1 MSQLSRAR
9 LHVKATIPPGD
20 WLLGALPHNIFR
32 IESCKLTA
40 NDHMQLLAGG
50 VTIPFDGQVHDIRID
65 PSDHSRAPTP
75 TLCLGAHLSLFLRNN
90 ADVPQAIEVQVAGTT
105 ADGPP
110 QEEGTKALPELGCKV
125 VLGVVAQEVV
135 REVHTPGAIDTDDLV
150 RITRERERDGERALK
165 VAFEAA
171 CLSGEDAD
179 YEAYERAFQRF
190 DRFQNMAFSAQQMLN
205 AEQRRSS
212 QTSNGCTL
220 LERSADA
227 AGVELPPPP
236 RTHDA

>member
-135 REVHTPGAIDTDDLV
+135 REVHTPGAIDSAELLRLAV
-150 RITRERERDGERALK
+150 EREQNAERA
-165 VAFEAA
+165 VTIAFQAL
-171 CLSGEDAD
+171 CLSGAPDD
-179 YEAYERAFQRF
+179 FINYEQSLEW
-190 DRFQNMAFSAQQMLN
+190 
-205 AEQRRSS
+205 
-212 QTSNGCTL
+212 
-220 LERSADA
+220 LERWQNIAFRARRRLASEQQAST
-227 AGVELPPPP
+227 PPSQN
-236 RTHDA
+236 T